1 MSRSLPLLP
10 LPVTDCSQAPPFPT
24 DGAWYPLSL
33 VSELQA
39 KLNRTRLVTL
49 RADRSEASGA
59 EVRVRI
65 AEVGPV
71 KDISELGIEPHGQL
85 LVEFEDLEYPRV
97 FVVGRGATH
106 RSVGT
111 RRVAKLIRARIS
123 PSAGV
128 EIIHGERIK
137 EATVRGYGALA
148 FHAIGPLLSVEYQA
162 TEIVVHENVQ
172 RPPALVT

>member
-1 MSRSLPLLP
+1 FWRASRASALSSATVLRSKSDPSKDVAASPIIPRSLPLFP
-10 LPVTDCSQAPPFPT
+10 LPATDCSQAPPFPT

-85 LVEFEDLEYPRV
+85 LVEFEDLEY
-97 FVVGRGATH
+97 
-106 RSVGT
+106 
-111 RRVAKLIRARIS
+111 AR
-123 PSAGV
+123 
-128 EIIHGERIK
+128 
-137 EATVRGYGALA
+137 
-148 FHAIGPLLSVEYQA
+148 
-162 TEIVVHENVQ
+162 
-172 RPPALVT
+172 